1 MICMTYMN
9 VDHYVAVRKPDRYGV
24 MMSFNRSLCWIVLT
38 WIIATSFCCPPLFSM
53 HSNVKS
59 YILIIAPLLVLS
71 FFYYSFRALDHALA

>member
-53 HSNVKS
+53 QVSDRH
-59 YILIIAPLLVLS
+59 LVYDDDDDGD
-71 FFYYSFRALDHALA
+71 YY